1 MPSEEI
7 APSDALP
14 PRVPVRVKAKA
25 ALEASQAQGR
35 GPLRRLCNYA
45 ASNAL
50 IGVPPSPKVKG
61 HQLANLR
68 VDRYGRDV
76 GFGREFGIF

>member
-1 MPSEEI
+1 MTQ
-7 APSDALP
+7 
-14 PRVPVRVKAKA
+14 AKA